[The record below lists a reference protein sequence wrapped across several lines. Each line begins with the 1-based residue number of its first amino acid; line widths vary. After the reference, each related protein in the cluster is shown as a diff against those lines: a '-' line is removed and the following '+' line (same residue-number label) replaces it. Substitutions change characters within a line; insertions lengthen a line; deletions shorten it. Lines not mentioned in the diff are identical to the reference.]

1 MSLPNRAVP
10 SQLMPPMETIWQKT
24 SESPEATWQLAAAFL
39 GTLKRG
45 DVIACHGDLGA
56 GKTCFIQGIANAMDI
71 REPVSSPT
79 YTLINEY
86 RADLPLYHMDLYRLA
101 GPEEAF
107 ELGLDEYIDGEGI
120 TVIEWAERAEELL
133 PARTLHLV
141 FEHGAHEH
149 QRIIK
154 LLKEAPSC

>member
-1 MSLPNRAVP
+1 
-10 SQLMPPMETIWQKT
+10 METIWQKT
-24 SESPEATWQLAAAFL
+24 SESPKETWEIAAEFL
-39 GTLKRG
+39 STLKKS
-45 DVIACHGDLGA
+45 DVIAFHGDLGA

-86 RADLPLYHMDLYRLA
+86 RAELPLYHMDLYRLS

-107 ELGLDEYIDGEGI
+107 DLGLDEYIDGEGI
-120 TVIEWAERAEELL
+120 TVIEWAERADELL
-133 PARTLHLV
+133 PERTMHLL
-141 FEHGAHEH
+141 FEHGEHEH
-149 QRIIK
+149 QRVIK